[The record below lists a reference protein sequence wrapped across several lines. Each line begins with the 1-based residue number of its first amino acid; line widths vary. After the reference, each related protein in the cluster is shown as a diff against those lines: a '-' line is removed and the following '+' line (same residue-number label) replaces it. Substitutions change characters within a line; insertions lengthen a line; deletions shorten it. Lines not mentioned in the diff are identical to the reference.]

1 MHHPSHLRIK
11 ATTSRKQ
18 LDPLPSQLS
27 HKKEKRKKKKKNKN
41 TQRRDSHTGTSVI
54 HQHDQDFRTINHHGH
69 HAKCRPQKQHIRR
82 ADEYVKKCLVCWK
95 ERLHAARTFS
105 KDAGIPWVA
114 HPISKCDTCTLF
126 DHHTSVL
133 HNKDTCHNVTIPP
146 ASSCCNSWTTILQ
159 PNFSYSHHDRST
171 HAKDVLLVHGKSCSS
186 IDYTGWNSSW
196 TLQLCD
202 WKKNRIRC
210 VRYYIRYER
219 GEWLKECLYGNPSLP
234 KLFAINQW
242 CMIPPPT
249 GTLWLC
255 GTSVYS
261 ILPSQFNGRCTL
273 VYVLPAIREN
283 THSTSSSPHLQ
294 NSASTNKDG
303 CIPGLTCVQTWWSR
317 TLGALIPSYGVMQAL
332 DQVRSLSDSVQKLAN
347 DTVLALGNIK
357 DTLASHKMMILQNR
371 VALDYILATQGGA
384 CTIIGP
390 ECCTGLMDPTENLN
404 KIQQDILG
412 LSEKLRQMTEDNSS
426 WFGNL
431 LGKPWLWI
439 KEIAILLL
447 FLLLAYYLCIHSIK
461 CFCQQMTPASHKEMT
476 VPTRKDYYP

>member
-1 MHHPSHLRIK
+1 M
-11 ATTSRKQ
+11 
-18 LDPLPSQLS
+18 
-27 HKKEKRKKKKKNKN
+27 
-41 TQRRDSHTGTSVI
+41 
-54 HQHDQDFRTINHHGH
+54 
-69 HAKCRPQKQHIRR
+69 
-82 ADEYVKKCLVCWK
+82 
-95 ERLHAARTFS
+95 
-105 KDAGIPWVA
+105 A

-126 DHHTSVL
+126 DHHTSGL
-133 HNKDTCHNVTIPP
+133 YNKDTCHNVTIPP
-146 ASSCCNSWTTILQ
+146 ASSCCIPGLPSCNLTSATPIMTDLLMPRMFYWCMENHAPASTTLGEI
-159 PNFSYSHHDRST
+159 PRERCSFVIERRT
-171 HAKDVLLVHGKSCSS
+171 EFDVYVTTSNTKEEN
-186 IDYTGWNSSW
+186 D
-196 TLQLCD
+196 
-202 WKKNRIRC
+202 
-210 VRYYIRYER
+210 
-219 GEWLKECLYGNPSLP
+219 LKECLYGNPSLP
-234 KLFAINQW
+234 KFFAINQW

-412 LSEKLRQMTEDNSS
+412 LSAKLHQMTEDNSS

-447 FLLLAYYLCIHSIK
+447 FLLLAYYLCIRSIK
-461 CFCQQMTPASHKEMT
+461 CFLQQMTPASHEEMT
-476 VPTRKDYYP
+476 VPTRRDYYP

>member
-1 MHHPSHLRIK
+1 MSLREPIP
-11 ATTSRKQ
+11 TETFC
-18 LDPLPSQLS
+18 
-27 HKKEKRKKKKKNKN
+27 HKSVVY
-41 TQRRDSHTGTSVI
+41 DS
-54 HQHDQDFRTINHHGH
+54 
-69 HAKCRPQKQHIRR
+69 
-82 ADEYVKKCLVCWK
+82 
-95 ERLHAARTFS
+95 
-105 KDAGIPWVA
+105 
-114 HPISKCDTCTLF
+114 
-126 DHHTSVL
+126 
-133 HNKDTCHNVTIPP
+133 
-146 ASSCCNSWTTILQ
+146 
-159 PNFSYSHHDRST
+159 ST
-171 HAKDVLLVHGKSCSS
+171 
-186 IDYTGWNSSW
+186 
-196 TLQLCD
+196 
-202 WKKNRIRC
+202 
-210 VRYYIRYER
+210 
-219 GEWLKECLYGNPSLP
+219 
-234 KLFAINQW
+234 
-242 CMIPPPT
+242 T

-412 LSEKLRQMTEDNSS
+412 LSAKLHQMTEDNSS

-461 CFCQQMTPASHKEMT
+461 CFFQQMTPRLSRGNDSSNQKRLLPVRTSRTLIACFVS
-476 VPTRKDYYP
+476 VSACNYI

>member
-1 MHHPSHLRIK
+1 MSRNALCAGKNVCMPHAPSV
-11 ATTSRKQ
+11 
-18 LDPLPSQLS
+18 
-27 HKKEKRKKKKKNKN
+27 
-41 TQRRDSHTGTSVI
+41 G
-54 HQHDQDFRTINHHGH
+54 
-69 HAKCRPQKQHIRR
+69 
-82 ADEYVKKCLVCWK
+82 
-95 ERLHAARTFS
+95 
-105 KDAGIPWVA
+105 AGIPWVA

-126 DHHTSVL
+126 DHHTSGL
-133 HNKDTCHNVTIPP
+133 YNKDTCHNVTIPP
-146 ASSCCNSWTTILQ
+146 ASSCC
-159 PNFSYSHHDRST
+159 
-171 HAKDVLLVHGKSCSS
+171 
-186 IDYTGWNSSW
+186 
-196 TLQLCD
+196 
-202 WKKNRIRC
+202 
-210 VRYYIRYER
+210 
-219 GEWLKECLYGNPSLP
+219 
-234 KLFAINQW
+234 
-242 CMIPPPT
+242 
-249 GTLWLC
+249 
-255 GTSVYS
+255 
-261 ILPSQFNGRCTL
+261 
-273 VYVLPAIREN
+273 
-283 THSTSSSPHLQ
+283 
-294 NSASTNKDG
+294 
-303 CIPGLTCVQTWWSR
+303 IPGFTCVQTWWSR

-412 LSEKLRQMTEDNSS
+412 LSEKLHQMTEDNSS

-461 CFCQQMTPASHKEMT
+461 CFFQQMTPASHEEMT

>member
-1 MHHPSHLRIK
+1 MIKIFVLLTIMDITQSVDPRNNIFLELMNMSRNALFAGKNVCMPHAPSV
-11 ATTSRKQ
+11 
-18 LDPLPSQLS
+18 
-27 HKKEKRKKKKKNKN
+27 
-41 TQRRDSHTGTSVI
+41 G
-54 HQHDQDFRTINHHGH
+54 
-69 HAKCRPQKQHIRR
+69 
-82 ADEYVKKCLVCWK
+82 
-95 ERLHAARTFS
+95 
-105 KDAGIPWVA
+105 AGIPWVA

-126 DHHTSVL
+126 DHHTSGL
-133 HNKDTCHNVTIPP
+133 YNKDTCHNVTIPP
-146 ASSCCNSWTTILQ
+146 ASSCC
-159 PNFSYSHHDRST
+159 
-171 HAKDVLLVHGKSCSS
+171 
-186 IDYTGWNSSW
+186 
-196 TLQLCD
+196 
-202 WKKNRIRC
+202 
-210 VRYYIRYER
+210 
-219 GEWLKECLYGNPSLP
+219 
-234 KLFAINQW
+234 
-242 CMIPPPT
+242 
-249 GTLWLC
+249 
-255 GTSVYS
+255 

-303 CIPGLTCVQTWWSR
+303 CIPGFTCVQTWWSR

-412 LSEKLRQMTEDNSS
+412 LSAKLHQMTEDNSS

-461 CFCQQMTPASHKEMT
+461 CFFQQITPASHEEMT

>member
-1 MHHPSHLRIK
+1 
-11 ATTSRKQ
+11 
-18 LDPLPSQLS
+18 
-27 HKKEKRKKKKKNKN
+27 
-41 TQRRDSHTGTSVI
+41 
-54 HQHDQDFRTINHHGH
+54 
-69 HAKCRPQKQHIRR
+69 
-82 ADEYVKKCLVCWK
+82 
-95 ERLHAARTFS
+95 
-105 KDAGIPWVA
+105 
-114 HPISKCDTCTLF
+114 
-126 DHHTSVL
+126 
-133 HNKDTCHNVTIPP
+133 
-146 ASSCCNSWTTILQ
+146 
-159 PNFSYSHHDRST
+159 
-171 HAKDVLLVHGKSCSS
+171 
-186 IDYTGWNSSW
+186 
-196 TLQLCD
+196 
-202 WKKNRIRC
+202 
-210 VRYYIRYER
+210 
-219 GEWLKECLYGNPSLP
+219 
-234 KLFAINQW
+234 
-242 CMIPPPT
+242 MIPPPT

-332 DQVRSLSDSVQKLAN
+332 DQVRSPSDSVQKLAN
-347 DTVLALGNIK
+347 DMVLALGNIK

-371 VALDYILATQGGA
+371 VALEYILATQGGA

-404 KIQQDILG
+404 KIQQDILD
-412 LSEKLRQMTEDNSS
+412 LSAKLHQMTEDNSS

-461 CFCQQMTPASHKEMT
+461 CFVQQMTPASHEEMT
-476 VPTRKDYYP
+476 IPTRKDYYP